1 MAFINDSVNCPIP
14 DEHLG
19 QASLPAI
26 KVKECFEHMAD
37 DGPKEVDQEFGL
49 RHMDGWRA
57 PAATT
62 KITHRVFINLPL
74 NQREALNVPNSL

>member
-1 MAFINDSVNCPIP
+1 MALFKDSINSPIP

-19 QASLPAI
+19 QASLPAM

-49 RHMDGWRA
+49 RLMD
-57 PAATT
+57 
-62 KITHRVFINLPL
+62 
-74 NQREALNVPNSL
+74 S